1 MDDTFSLLSNKGLIS
16 VGADSIATS
25 NASFDGILCGGC
37 TNTSGCFVSG
47 VVLLLFVPVLLL
59 LIIALP
65 LILTFVFGVIIFV
78 HGISKLID
86 VDVPCGFSRRQPIV
100 YGGDGVK

>member
-65 LILTFVFGVIIFV
+65 LILTFVF
-78 HGISKLID
+78 
-86 VDVPCGFSRRQPIV
+86 FSYCFSHR
-100 YGGDGVK
+100 Y

>member
-1 MDDTFSLLSNKGLIS
+1 MLSGELFSTISCSIFEIDTDS

-65 LILTFVFGVIIFV
+65 LILTFVFGNYF
-78 HGISKLID
+78 
-86 VDVPCGFSRRQPIV
+86 
-100 YGGDGVK
+100 Y

>member
-1 MDDTFSLLSNKGLIS
+1 M
-16 VGADSIATS
+16 
-25 NASFDGILCGGC
+25 LCGGC